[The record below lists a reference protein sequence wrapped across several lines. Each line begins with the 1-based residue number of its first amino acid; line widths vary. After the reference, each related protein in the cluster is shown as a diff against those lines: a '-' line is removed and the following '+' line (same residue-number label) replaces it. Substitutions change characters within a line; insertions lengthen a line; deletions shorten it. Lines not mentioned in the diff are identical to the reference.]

1 MRFGAQMMNTSWKI
15 TTMRDG
21 NAIASVEGVTSRNA
35 LRAIREAM
43 YGREVYGAEV
53 LNEVEASHREQ
64 SGGRAIA
71 A

>member
-21 NAIASVEGVTSRNA
+21 NAVGSVEGVSSKNA
-35 LRAIREAM
+35 ARAIRNAM
-43 YGREVYGAEV
+43 YGREVYGPEV
-53 LNEVEASHREQ
+53 LKEIEAAQREQ
-64 SGGRAIA
+64 VGSEAIA